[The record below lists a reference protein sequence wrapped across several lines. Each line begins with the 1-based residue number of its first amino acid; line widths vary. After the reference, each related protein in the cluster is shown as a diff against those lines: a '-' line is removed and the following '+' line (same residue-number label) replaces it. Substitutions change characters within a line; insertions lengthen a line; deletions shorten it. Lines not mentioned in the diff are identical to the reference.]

1 MNRALKS
8 FLWLL
13 IGCMACLSA
22 MWLALDQ
29 SRLEQDVLDQLIPFT
44 QGQKD
49 SIHTAIGIEIQ
60 AERYSGAEI
69 MHSLGELARKGV
81 VVEIDGRMADL
92 NEAGSDD
99 YSLQDAAVMKA
110 AALLDLKASYH
121 VLMDYDFA
129 GRVQKIAFQ
138 KE

>member
-1 MNRALKS
+1 
-8 FLWLL
+8 
-13 IGCMACLSA
+13 
-22 MWLALDQ
+22 MWLAVDQ
-29 SRLEQDVLDQLIPFT
+29 SRLEQDVLNRLIPFT

-49 SIHTAIGIEIQ
+49 SIHTAIGIEVQ

-69 MHSLGELARKGV
+69 MHSLGELARQGV

-110 AALLDLKASYH
+110 AALLDLKESYH
-121 VLMDYDFA
+121 VLIDYDFA
-129 GRVQKIAFQ
+129 GRAQKIAFQ
-138 KE
+138 KK

>member
-1 MNRALKS
+1 MNNTLKS

-22 MWLALDQ
+22 LWLAVDQ
-29 SRLEQDVLDQLIPFT
+29 SRLEQDVLNRLIPFT

-49 SIHTAIGIEIQ
+49 SIHTAIGIEVQ

-69 MHSLGELARKGV
+69 MHSLGELARQGV

-110 AALLDLKASYH
+110 AALLDLKESYH
-121 VLMDYDFA
+121 VLIDYDFA
-129 GRVQKIAFQ
+129 GRAQKIAFQ
-138 KE
+138 KK